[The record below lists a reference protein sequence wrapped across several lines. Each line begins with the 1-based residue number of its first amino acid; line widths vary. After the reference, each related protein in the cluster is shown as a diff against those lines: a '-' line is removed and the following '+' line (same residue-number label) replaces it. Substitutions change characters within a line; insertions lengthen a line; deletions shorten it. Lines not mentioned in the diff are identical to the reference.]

1 MFSFLKNLS
10 AFLGS
15 LIVKFLEVLPRG
27 SFTYQDLIEGAD
39 KFNDS
44 HILNY
49 INWFLPINSIV
60 TLINIWIVGIL
71 GTVAGLLL
79 YKFALMKFGGK

>member
-10 AFLGS
+10 TFFGS
-15 LIVKFLEVLPRG
+15 LIVRFLEVLPRG

-39 KFNDS
+39 QFNSS

-60 TLINIWIVGIL
+60 TLINVWIVGIL
-71 GTVAGLLL
+71 GTIGGLLL
-79 YKFALMKFGGK
+79 YKFALSKFSGK